1 MRAPSDPLPSRLSMQ
16 RSPTYVPSLQAMP
29 MTRSGRSNRWAM
41 RRVIGLAGKHEGA
54 RLEAACA
61 RAIEAGDPSYKTI
74 RGILAAGTETQL
86 LAAPAPGSGAGA
98 FLRGPGQ
105 IFGNVLPFPAT
116 ATGAVADPGAMA
128 PAGEIGGGDGTGV
141 PS

>member
-1 MRAPSDPLPSRLSMQ
+1 MAEGALYRLRAAQ
-16 RSPTYVPSLQAMP
+16 
-29 MTRSGRSNRWAM
+29 G
-41 RRVIGLAGKHEGA
+41 VIGLAEKHDSA

-74 RGILAAGTETQL
+74 RGILAAGTETQPAL
-86 LAAPAPGSGAGA
+86 APAGDGGAGA

-105 IFGNVLPFPAT
+105 IFGNVLPFPAST
-116 ATGAVADPGAMA
+116 PGAAADPAAAA
-128 PAGEIGGGDGTGV
+128 PAGQASRGNGTGV